1 MPYRLLPQAQVMPS
15 GRAAMSFSSDRISY
29 MMTLS
34 TKASSPSSCCWCSF
48 SASTARS
55 RRFFSTVPSGPM
67 KQQNCLV
74 LAQPRAVAPW
84 STRSGGQW
92 ASWVSP
98 QMPQG
103 T

>member
-1 MPYRLLPQAQVMPS
+1 
-15 GRAAMSFSSDRISY
+15 

-34 TKASSPSSCCWCSF
+34 EKVSSPSSCCWCSF
-48 SASTARS
+48 SARTARS
-55 RRFFSTVPSGPM
+55 RRFFSTTPSGPM
-67 KQQNCLV
+67 KQQNCFV
-74 LAQPRAVAPW
+74 FAQPRAVAPRI
-84 STRSGGQW
+84 TRSGGQT